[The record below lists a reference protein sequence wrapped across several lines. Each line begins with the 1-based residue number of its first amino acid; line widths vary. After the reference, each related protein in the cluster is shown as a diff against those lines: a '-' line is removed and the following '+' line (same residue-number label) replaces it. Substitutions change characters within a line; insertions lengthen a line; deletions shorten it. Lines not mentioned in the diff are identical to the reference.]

1 MASVVVVVG
10 PRLVRRKSCQG
21 VTIHGFSPRIMYNTY
36 FYLYRCIIHLY
47 YFPVRQRPPLAVL
60 CIIRCICIIHRRA
73 SGPSLCLAAATAAA
87 RDGGG
92 AAAQVR
98 CASALLGTPAALT
111 RAL

>member
-1 MASVVVVVG
+1 
-10 PRLVRRKSCQG
+10 
-21 VTIHGFSPRIMYNTY
+21 MYNTL
-36 FYLYRCIIHLY
+36 YLYNT
-47 YFPVRQRPPLAVL
+47 QAGLA
-60 CIIRCICIIHRRA
+60 
-73 SGPSLCLAAATAAA
+73 GPSLCLAAATAAV